1 MKKEFIIAGA
11 ICLILAGLA
20 GAEYLS
26 TAISTD
32 GCVMLTTAG
41 SDENG
46 SFASR
51 AMALDAADLHRSVSG
66 DADTQSDLVVR
77 SQGPLLFSD
86 YASALWK
93 RPDLKSMCSL
103 LFTPDNQDHRE
114 ALTFSSGI
122 VRQGEYLTSRVIG
135 GGLSGE
141 TSLNGTGLL
150 AFGSQGE
157 GEGEGNRSVSGHGFV
172 SGNMSVRDLVRYG
185 GRV

>member
-1 MKKEFIIAGA
+1 MKKECIIAGA

-41 SDENG
+41 SDDNG

-51 AMALDAADLHRSVSG
+51 AIALDAADLHRTVSG
-66 DADTQSDLVVR
+66 EVNTQSDLVVR

-93 RPDLKSMCSL
+93 SPDLKSMCSL
-103 LFTPDNQDHRE
+103 ILTPDNQEHQE
-114 ALTFSSGI
+114 ASTFSSGI
-122 VRQGEYLTSRVIG
+122 VRQGEYITSRAIRE
-135 GGLSGE
+135 GLFGE

-150 AFGSQGE
+150 LFGSQGK